1 MKVMKE
7 ICKKYGIDIDLL
19 LEEKIIANESC
30 FWCLLQS
37 QTDRLNHYY
46 YDEEHRIKEALS
58 HPKRRY
64 LPNESAIVTLA
75 SIRNQ
80 VIWLLDFITHNVKL
94 FASMVSKFD
103 DFHHLDTF
111 HEEMAYFKETYA
123 FIDGHGLYMIL
134 NLIDEMVLEIEATVL
149 QENTTS
155 PAQKDGEPNFSIADK
170 SRSTNHSM
178 EEDEK
183 KSVSKKRR
191 CNKLGSTTLRVLLRR
206 VNKSSSLSSFKRQV
220 AQ

>member
-134 NLIDEMVLEIEATVL
+134 NLIDEMVLEIEAITL
-149 QENTTS
+149 HENQS
-155 PAQKDGEPNFSIADK
+155 LQKDGESNFSGADRRINMKHKKRQVERERLLIKRKK
-170 SRSTNHSM
+170 SRS
-178 EEDEK
+178 
-183 KSVSKKRR
+183 R
-191 CNKLGSTTLRVLLRR
+191 LGINILRVLLRR
-206 VNKSSSLSSFKRQV
+206 NQS
-220 AQ
+220 

>member
-7 ICKKYGIDIDLL
+7 VCKNYGIDIDLL
-19 LEEKIIANESC
+19 LEEKVIANESC

-46 YDEEHRIKEALS
+46 YDEEHRIKKALS
-58 HPKRRY
+58 HTKRRY

-94 FASMVSKFD
+94 FARMVSKFD
-103 DFHHLDTF
+103 NFHHLDTF
-111 HEEMAYFKETYA
+111 HEEMSYFEETYT
-123 FIDGHGLYMIL
+123 FIDGHRLHMIL

-155 PAQKDGEPNFSIADK
+155 PAQKDGEPNFADRINII
-170 SRSTNHSM
+170 SHN
-178 EEDEK
+178 
-183 KSVSKKRR
+183 
-191 CNKLGSTTLRVLLRR
+191 CGSYIL
-206 VNKSSSLSSFKRQV
+206 KF
-220 AQ
+220 